1 MNASLSSDLFLEC
14 NAYKSCYQAS
24 IIFGRQSPVITNCL
38 EANACQKAYCNIQ
51 NTLTVDIDE
60 SCTSGCLEKEAGVCY
75 YAILNAE
82 YSNNVNL
89 SCNDVFDC
97 TRVTLNVN
105 HKQTATVT
113 SIGSPSIDNNYDIT
127 LFCTGIT
134 NSSTMNCNGKYIC
147 CK

>member
-38 EANACQKAYCNIQ
+38 EANACQK
-51 NTLTVDIDE
+51 
-60 SCTSGCLEKEAGVCY
+60 TSGCLEKEAGVCY

-89 SCNDVFDC
+89 SYNHIFDC
-97 TRVTLNVN
+97 ARVTLDVN
-105 HKQTATVT
+105 HRQNATVT
-113 SIGSPSIDNNYDIT
+113 SIDNNYDIT